1 MSGMDKDIEA
11 IVQRCFKCQHS
22 IKLPPQQEPSPCPK
36 VAAPWSRIHLDFSR
50 LIRSHSG
57 LKSTTITM
65 LITSLRHTFSTHGL
79 PETILTDNGAQFS
92 SALPQD
98 FCWSYNVIHVYSSPY
113 HPRSNGQEDR
123 FVDTLKWPLQ
133 KSCGEGTTEANLDP
147 FL

>member
-1 MSGMDKDIEA
+1 
-11 IVQRCFKCQHS
+11 
-22 IKLPPQQEPSPCPK
+22 
-36 VAAPWSRIHLDFSR
+36 
-50 LIRSHSG
+50 
-57 LKSTTITM
+57 M

-133 KSCGEGTTEANLDP
+133 KSCGEWMLMAKLGCVIENISLTSTQHNYRNWKRIFWVSSWMFMAPRSLKIMKLRKSNPATNKTIVRKFIGNPLKDSR
-147 FL
+147 